1 MKEFLSLSVIV
12 MVLMSA
18 CSKHDAAPSTVP
30 QITNIF
36 GAKINDVVVDVNG
49 RKYRKLTEERLT
61 NGVGKVDIW
70 ERIDPPNS
78 NNWYT
83 PTLSSKILGNTIEFN
98 SLYRGVDEKP

>member
-1 MKEFLSLSVIV
+1 MKEFTSLSIIIATI
-12 MVLMSA
+12 MSA
-18 CSKHDAAPSTVP
+18 CSKRAESPQSVP

-61 NGVGKVDIW
+61 NGVGTVDIW
-70 ERIDPPNS
+70 VRIDPTNS

-98 SLYRGVDEKP
+98 SLYRGTEEKP

>member
-18 CSKHDAAPSTVP
+18 CSKHDAVPTTAP